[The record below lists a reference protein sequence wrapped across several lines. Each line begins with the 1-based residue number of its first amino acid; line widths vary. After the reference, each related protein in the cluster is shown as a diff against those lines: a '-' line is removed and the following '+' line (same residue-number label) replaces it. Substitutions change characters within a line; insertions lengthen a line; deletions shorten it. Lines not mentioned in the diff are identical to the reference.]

1 MFVMTHWENS
11 WATEVLS
18 AFTQEG
24 ATGLTPTPGE
34 VDYLRTYARMR
45 RGSTKLAAFGLR
57 AALWMVALAPLWF
70 FGRLATF
77 SRLAR
82 RERSELLGRLLVHHS
97 FAVRELTM
105 LLKLT
110 AAMALLGTSSVRA
123 RSGYDDVHK
132 RAPIETGTRVSLPLI
147 AAPLMAAPLKAAEPL
162 SLAPPANRST
172 GELGAETQKR
182 AP

>member
-1 MFVMTHWENS
+1 MFVMTNWENT

-24 ATGLTPTPGE
+24 AGLTPTAGE
-34 VDYLRTYARMR
+34 VDYLRTFARMR
-45 RGSTKLAAFGLR
+45 AGSTKLAAFGLR
-57 AALWMVALAPLWF
+57 AALWMVVLAPLWF

-82 RERSELLGRLLVHHS
+82 RERSELIGRLLVHDS

-123 RSGYDDVHK
+123 RSGYDDALK
-132 RAPIETGTRVSLPLI
+132 PAAIASGARVSLPL
-147 AAPLMAAPLKAAEPL
+147 MAAKVADPV
-162 SLAPPANRST
+162 S
-172 GELGAETQKR
+172 ELGAAARKR
-182 AP
+182 AQL